1 MKYWEQPL
9 MKYKQHIVTPDEVRN
24 NRNLRLFRRIRIL
37 FAVVNPVIS
46 VVVLS
51 MIALGVI

>member
-1 MKYWEQPL
+1 

>member
-1 MKYWEQPL
+1 

-24 NRNLRLFRRIRIL
+24 NPNLRRFRRIRIL

>member
-1 MKYWEQPL
+1 
-9 MKYKQHIVTPDEVRN
+9 MKYKQHIVTPDEVRS
-24 NRNLRLFRRIRIL
+24 NRNLRRFRRIRIL